1 MKARYKDMVTIET
14 SNIKV
19 TVDSIEELK
28 QNTMAT
34 PVSNILAKRFGF
46 KPEDCEIWNGNLF
59 VYNQAK
65 NIVLVYDFFTK
76 ERKMYDFNIA

>member
-1 MKARYKDMVTIET
+1 MVIET
-14 SNIKV
+14 STLKV
-19 TVDSIEELK
+19 TVNSIEELK
-28 QNTMAT
+28 QNTKAT
-34 PVSNILAKRFGF
+34 CVGDELAKRFGF
-46 KPEDCEIWNGNLF
+46 DAKDCEMWNGNLF